1 MLCKLAGFQA
11 FTFSTV
17 FFLLQGAKAQGIFVP
32 VITTPA
38 LPDNE
43 KPTVRP
49 PEKMLFFPNILLIN
63 L

>member
-1 MLCKLAGFQA
+1 
-11 FTFSTV
+11 
-17 FFLLQGAKAQGIFVP
+17 LQGAKAQGIFVP
-32 VITTPA
+32 VIKTPA